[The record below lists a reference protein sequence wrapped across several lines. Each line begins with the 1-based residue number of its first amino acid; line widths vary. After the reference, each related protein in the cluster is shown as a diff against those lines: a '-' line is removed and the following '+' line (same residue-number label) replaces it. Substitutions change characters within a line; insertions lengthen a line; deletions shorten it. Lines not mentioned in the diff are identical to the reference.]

1 MRKNQGRVLKCFNDD
16 FNGFPKKTDNVK
28 FFLVQ
33 VFYEKGL
40 GFRSVELVQDPMEIE
55 GRIFLFLLIYH

>member
-1 MRKNQGRVLKCFNDD
+1 MMSSMVLQ
-16 FNGFPKKTDNVK
+16 KTDNVK